1 MAALLAAFSGVARAS
16 QLVAR
21 DARDAALEVDAKGE
35 ALVSYRSGGRLR
47 RVLAWGAIGAR
58 SPAQDAPQ
66 VAFRLD
72 YAAGSF
78 RGTCGPYTG
87 PPLADAV
94 AACTAPDGSYW
105 ALQEWRRGLPDYGV
119 PPSATQDVL
128 ELHLSHWRGPLA
140 VLSAQTDWAWHRFD
154 HLFGTLTYLGHPV
167 YGFRST
173 SAGSPLDGYGR
184 NVYIDT
190 LDSVYGTGW
199 RRENSALTHGGTGA
213 FCYSFNP
220 HGDRPAGKGSR
231 YRLTVVGPG
240 VTPDVT
246 WEGAAP
252 GAYSRAAD
260 RRANAQI
267 AALHDKLCT
276 PN

>member
-1 MAALLAAFSGVARAS
+1 MAAFLAAFSGVARAS

-21 DARDAALEVDAKGE
+21 DIRDAALEVDAKGE

-58 SPAQDAPQ
+58 SPAEDAPQ
-66 VAFRLD
+66 IAFRLD
-72 YAAGSF
+72 YAAGAF
-78 RGTCGPYTG
+78 HGTCAPYSGPA
-87 PPLADAV
+87 LADAV

-105 ALQEWRRGLPDYGV
+105 ALQEWRRGLPDYGLA
-119 PPSATQDVL
+119 PSAARDAL

-140 VLSAQTDWAWHRFD
+140 VLSAHTDWAWHRFD
-154 HLFGTLTYLGHPV
+154 HLFGTLTYLGRPV

-173 SAGSPLDGYGR
+173 PAGSPLDGYGR

-190 LDSVYGTGW
+190 LDSVYGPGW
-199 RRENSALTHGGTGA
+199 RRENSALTHVGTGA

-220 HGDRPAGKGSR
+220 HGDRPAGKGHR
-231 YRLTVVGPG
+231 YRLTVIGPG

-246 WEGAAP
+246 WEGPAP
-252 GAYSRAAD
+252 GAYSPAAD
-260 RRANAQI
+260 RRANARI
-267 AALHDKLCT
+267 AALHDTLCT